1 MKKGIVLFGVSALIA
16 ILTACSDHQTEP
28 SQPNEQKPTEKTETE
43 TETKAENKASLTF
56 DQTKFE
62 AENWKMDS
70 SHQKT
75 ITGTL
80 MYDGKPV
87 EGAQV
92 AISEKRKPVTDKEGK
107 FTMTV
112 DANIIES
119 EHIHIDSLEQA
130 TVNGKALDEQMKEQ
144 LSLLHEELTVYYPIN
159 ILKVEA
165 NKENADLVD
174 VQAQAVVK
182 KGEEFPKFGV
192 EKFRV
197 GGVVKDAKGEPVEG
211 ATVNLRRDGVEGFTM
226 SDPSNAKG
234 EFVMYY
240 IPEDDENHYF
250 YVHIPSKGLTYTL
263 PEGKGFMFPDDYG
276 VNMEIRLPENGTVI
290 DDTLENLKATTA
302 KGALYKGVLIGL
314 NVPKDVAYKIT
325 IPKRDG
331 TFTVT
336 LPKEMADTIPTFYQ
350 INYRGFHEEELKLG
364 DTFTSDQVPKPEQ
377 DEPAAIEAKQSH

>member
-1 MKKGIVLFGVSALIA
+1 MKKGIVLFGASVLISL
-16 ILTACSDHQTEP
+16 LTACSDHQTDT
-28 SQPNEQKPTEKTETE
+28 SQPNEQTPTEKTETQ

-62 AENWKMDS
+62 AENWKMDN
-70 SHQKT
+70 SHQK
-75 ITGTL
+75 IIIGTL
-80 MYDGKPV
+80 TYDGKPV

-92 AISEKRKPVTDKEGK
+92 AISEKRKPVTDKDGK
-107 FTMTV
+107 FTITV

-119 EHIHIDSLEQA
+119 EHIHIDSLDKA
-130 TVNGKALDEQMKEQ
+130 TVNGKVLDEQMKEQ

-159 ILKVEA
+159 ILKVAA
-165 NKENADLVD
+165 NKENANLVD
-174 VQAQAVVK
+174 VQAKAIVK

-276 VNMEIRLPENGTVI
+276 VNMEITLPANGTVI
-290 DDTLENLKATTA
+290 DDTLENLRATTA

-314 NVPKDVAYKIT
+314 NAPEDIPYKIT
-325 IPKRDG
+325 VPDRDG
-331 TFTVT
+331 NFTVT
-336 LPKEMADTIPTFYQ
+336 LPKELADNLPTFYQ
-350 INYRGFHEEELKLG
+350 INYRGFHDEELNLG
-364 DTFTSDQVPKPEQ
+364 DPLASDLIPKPEE
-377 DEPAAIEAKQSH
+377 DEPAAIEAKQTH